1 MADTPTP
8 NSDSSSGKEAAFL
21 KAFARVG
28 IQIDPANEQ
37 QIKRALTPISK
48 YMSDFSKTTDMK
60 NTFFGKLPGIR
71 KLLDELT
78 PSNIRFVKQMSTMGA
93 VSKAG
98 GDSNQEFY
106 NSLGFIG
113 KALSNTVGKI
123 NLMSGAI
130 GGLAT
135 AINALVTFGFGI
147 LFEGFILILQG
158 LRNIIGAAIDWQNK
172 LNEFSKL
179 MGGIARNRIIL
190 FNNEINNNLKALSG
204 YGFALGDT
212 LDSIGGYIKNGLNPA
227 IATNVSLTKAT
238 LQLSAVT
245 GESAESMASF
255 FSSIMR
261 GSGLSVK
268 SFQNIGNSFTK
279 FNKSA
284 ELSGKIGTISFDTFK
299 EAINSV
305 GTALLI
311 ASNKGER
318 FTEHLTAD
326 LAGLAGLAQA
336 LNVSVSTINAS
347 FEQAGNLISS
357 QESGFRAILA
367 ISGGA
372 NINDM
377 LTNQFNRTDAMIK
390 ISTKL
395 ETLTKQFG
403 GNLNILG
410 QVAEQSFGM
419 SKDMAI
425 KLATMTGAQKK
436 ALEQAKQDAEYM
448 KSGGLEDSWKNV
460 TATFTSVF
468 DRFRNTLFNMFQRAL
483 SGNSGIQRLLDHMG
497 ATLQRYLVQLSN
509 PSSPISKM
517 VTKLGGFIEKVF
529 SGADSFFSK
538 LIPWIDGL
546 INWVSNI
553 FSKLQNANGFL
564 GVLKVIFWDA
574 LIHPL
579 LKVLMLGGQII
590 KDAIV
595 YAWKTTA
602 PMFLGGDN
610 NYAATNGSLSDILLK
625 DVKDAFGPLD
635 MASNN
640 NTLALHQNTKV
651 TEMSNR
657 LAQISKE
664 KEDLSSFKDT
674 DLIINKEGQFTL
686 AGMERNKLDTAQ
698 AALDAQQQTA
708 DNTSDTSKKMD
719 TVIMLLQGKQVA
731 SISGNENLTRKA
743 VPATTP
749 IQNANLFQVDSTSFR
764 NLNNVTSYRN

>member
-8 NSDSSSGKEAAFL
+8 NSEGSAGKEASFL

-37 QIKRALTPISK
+37 QIKKALTPIAK

-60 NTFFGKLPGIR
+60 NTFFGKLPGIG
-71 KLLDELT
+71 KMLDNLT
-78 PSNIRFVKQMSTMGA
+78 PSNVRFVKQMSMMGA

-113 KALSNTVGKI
+113 KGLASTVGKI
-123 NLMSGAI
+123 YLMSDSIGVLAGAV
-130 GGLAT
+130 
-135 AINALVTFGFGI
+135 NALVTFGFGLLFQGLI
-147 LFEGFILILQG
+147 LVLQG
-158 LRNIIGAAIDWQNK
+158 LKNVIGAAIEWQDK
-172 LNEFSKL
+172 LNEFSKM
-179 MGGIARNRIIL
+179 MGGIASSRIRM
-190 FNNEINNNLKALSG
+190 FNNEINNNLKSLSG

-212 LDSIGGYIKNGLNPA
+212 LASIGGYIKNGLNPA

-238 LQLSAVT
+238 LQLSTVT
-245 GESAESMASF
+245 GESADSMASF
-255 FSSIMR
+255 FSGIMR
-261 GSGLSVK
+261 GSGLTVN

-284 ELSGKIGTISFDTFK
+284 EMSGKIGTISFDAFK

-311 ASNKGER
+311 ASNKGEK

-336 LNVSVSTINAS
+336 LNISVSTINSS
-347 FEQAGNLISS
+347 FEQAGNLITS

-372 NINDM
+372 NISDM
-377 LTNQFNRTDAMIK
+377 LNNQFNRTDAMLK

-395 ETLTKQFG
+395 ETLSKQFG

-468 DRFRNTLFNMFQRAL
+468 DRFRNTLFNMFRRAV
-483 SGNSGIQRLLDHMG
+483 SGNSGIQKLLDHMG
-497 ATLQRYLVQLSN
+497 ETLQRYLIQLSN
-509 PSSPISKM
+509 PGSPISKM
-517 VTKLGGFIEKVF
+517 VTGLGNFIEKVF
-529 SGADSFFSK
+529 SGADSFFTN
-538 LIPWIDGL
+538 LIPWINKFMG
-546 INWVSNI
+546 WVGDI
-553 FSKLQNANGFL
+553 FNKLSNANGFL

-590 KDAIV
+590 ADAIT

-602 PMFLGGDN
+602 PSLLGGDKS
-610 NYAATNGSLSDILLK
+610 YATNTGGLGNILK
-625 DVKDAFGPLD
+625 MDVEAAFGPLD
-635 MASNN
+635 IANRN
-640 NTLALHQNTKV
+640 NTLAVNQNTKV
-651 TEMSNR
+651 IAMSNK
-657 LAQISKE
+657 LAAIAKE
-664 KEDLSSFKDT
+664 KEDLSGFKDT
-674 DLIINKEGQFTL
+674 DLIINKEGQFSL

-698 AALDAQQQTA
+698 QALDVQQKGVDAQCITNDKLDVVIQT
-708 DNTSDTSKKMD
+708 
-719 TVIMLLQGKQVA
+719 LQGKSFS
-731 SISGNENLTRKA
+731 SISGNENMMRKA
-743 VPATTP
+743 VPAMTP
-749 IQNANLFQVDSTSFR
+749 ISLANWKQSGNTAQAFGIM
-764 NLNNVTSYRN
+764 

>member
-8 NSDSSSGKEAAFL
+8 NSEGSAGKEAAFL

-37 QIKRALTPISK
+37 QIKKALTPISK

-71 KLLDELT
+71 KMLDDLT
-78 PSNIRFVKQMSTMGA
+78 PSNVRFVKQMATMGA
-93 VSKAG
+93 ISKAG
-98 GDSNQEFY
+98 GDNNQEFY

-113 KALSNTVGKI
+113 KALSDTVGKVT
-123 NLMSGAI
+123 LMSGAI

-147 LFEGFILILQG
+147 LFEGFILVLQG
-158 LRNIIGAAIDWQNK
+158 LRNIIGAAIDWQDK
-172 LNEFSKL
+172 LNEFSKM
-179 MGGIARNRIIL
+179 MGGIATSRIRV

-212 LDSIGGYIKNGLNPA
+212 LSSVGSYIKNGLNPA
-227 IATNVSLTKAT
+227 IATNINLTKAT
-238 LQLSAVT
+238 LQLSTVT
-245 GESAESMASF
+245 GESAESMATF
-255 FSSIMR
+255 FAGIMR

-268 SFQNIGNSFTK
+268 SFQNIGNSFTR

-284 ELSGKIGTISFDTFK
+284 ELSGKIGTISFDAFK

-311 ASNKGER
+311 ASNKGEK

-336 LNVSVSTINAS
+336 LNISVSTINSS
-347 FEQAGNLISS
+347 FEQAGNLITS

-377 LTNQFNRTDAMIK
+377 LSNQFNRTDAMLK

-410 QVAEQSFGM
+410 QVAEQAFGI

-448 KSGGLEDSWKNV
+448 KAGGLEDSWKNV

-468 DRFRNTLFNMFQRAL
+468 DRFRNTLFNMFQRAV
-483 SGNSGIQRLLDHMG
+483 SGNSGIQKLLDHMG
-497 ATLQRYLVQLSN
+497 ATLQRYLIQLSN
-509 PSSPISKM
+509 PGSPISKM
-517 VTKLGGFIEKVF
+517 VTGLGKFIEKVF
-529 SGADSFFSK
+529 SGADSFFTK
-538 LIPWIDGL
+538 LIPWINNL
-546 INWVSNI
+546 VNWLGGI
-553 FSKLQNANGFL
+553 FSKLQAADGFL

-574 LIHPL
+574 LIQPL
-579 LKVLMLGGQII
+579 LKVLKLGGQII
-590 KDAIV
+590 ADSIV

-610 NYAATNGSLSDILLK
+610 NYAANNGSLSDILMK
-625 DVKDAFGPLD
+625 DVTDAFGPLNL
-635 MASNN
+635 ASKD
-640 NTLALHQNTKV
+640 NTLALHQNTRV
-651 TEMSNR
+651 TEISNK

-686 AGMERNKLDTAQ
+686 AGMERNKLDAAQ

-708 DNTSDTSKKMD
+708 DNTADTSKKMD
-719 TVIMLLQGKQVA
+719 MLILAVQGLNPGVQQA
-731 SISGNENLTRKA
+731 NRMTTQKA
-743 VPATTP
+743 TPATTP
-749 IQNANLFQVDSTSFR
+749 IQNANLFNIASTTFS